1 MNLSIGLTITALYA
15 SLLTLV
21 FLTLSINVIRL
32 RFKLKVGLGDGGEKR
47 LTQAIRAHGNF
58 SEYVPLTLLLL
69 ASYELSGANTG
80 FLHILGATLLIGRLL
95 HVIGL
100 SKSMGTSAQRAAGMI
115 STFIVL
121 FILAIENIRYF
132 LIS

>member
-1 MNLSIGLTITALYA
+1 MNLSTSLTITALYT
-15 SLLTLV
+15 SLLTLI
-21 FLTLSINVIRL
+21 FITLSINIIRL

-58 SEYVPLTLLLL
+58 AEYVPLALLLL
-69 ASYELSGANTG
+69 ASYELSGANSV
-80 FLHILGATLLIGRLL
+80 FLHVLGATLLIGRLL

-100 SKSMGTSAQRAAGMI
+100 SKSMGSSVQRAAGMI

-121 FILAIENIRYF
+121 IILAVENIRTF
-132 LIS
+132 IIA